1 METLPYE
8 DDNYEQTPRNEKRFQ
23 KTFVSSNSRGF
34 HPLM

>member
-23 KTFVSSNSRGF
+23 KTFVS
-34 HPLM
+34 